1 MNGWA
6 TDIALW
12 EESGI
17 LGAQTGTAYRPPG
30 IVQINVQPRVIQRWT
45 TIDPLRALK
54 SEAALQQAWTITLS
68 RQFDRSVFCNFWL
81 SAITD
86 NDPTI
91 QNIVAGPLLI
101 QTMYRYLIDNVAPRT
116 FAMEFITEDGNQ
128 RRYSGMAVQKIEY
141 NLASGRIIQE
151 EVTLTAL
158 RSEAFTGAVRT
169 KTTEAHTVF
178 TGLNA
183 YFNLRVGNTWATP
196 HSLDRQTTFSS
207 QLIFQ
212 RDLEPTQF
220 NHEGKATRFTVSGG
234 WEFLGKVVTR
244 SPTLWATFHNTT
256 ACVAQW
262 NFGTATNYVDF
273 QANVNARLS
282 GHTVLVNGQIDT
294 NIDFQAY
301 RYGRSLFNLIKRS
314 QT

>member
-6 TDIALW
+6 TTAAIW

-17 LGAQTGTAYRPPG
+17 LGAQTGTAYRPTG
-30 IVQINVQPRVIQRWT
+30 IVQINIQPRVVQRWT

-54 SEAALQQAWTITLS
+54 SEAALQQSWTITLS
-68 RQFDRSVFCNFWL
+68 RQFDKGNFSNFWL

-91 QNIVAGPLLI
+91 QNFVAGPLVI

-116 FAMEFITEDGNQ
+116 FGLEFVMEDGNQ
-128 RRYSGMAVQKIEY
+128 RRYSGCAVERIEY
-141 NLASGRIIQE
+141 TLASGRVIQE
-151 EVTLTAL
+151 EVTLSAL
-158 RSEAFTGAVRT
+158 RSDTFTGAVRT
-169 KTTEAHTVF
+169 ATTETHVVH
-178 TGLNA
+178 TGLMA
-183 YFNLRVGNTWATP
+183 YFNLRVGNTWGSP

-212 RDLEPTQF
+212 RALEPAQF
-220 NHEGKATRFTVSGG
+220 NHEGKATRFSIMGG

-244 SPTLWATFHNTT
+244 SPTLWATMHNTT

-262 NFGTATNYVDF
+262 NFGSATNYVDF

-294 NIDFQAY
+294 GIDFQAY